1 MVGSGLATPELALRP
16 TPAPTQTHSPCT
28 FAREIAQGRPAEAR
42 PPTSLALDSGGL
54 RPRALIQSS
63 ASLRPPRDGVR
74 RMALRGRRPRAC
86 AAARARFSPI
96 RPSYSPTVPRS
107 ALERTF
113 ASCPRAPAGGPLAEL
128 LGMSAGQVGRGPAAP
143 ERVAPA
149 AERAERSTAE
159 RVRRRT
165 RSVSSGSRFSA
176 GMRAGVG
183 AQGRLRDRSGRADA
197 CGPDDMRRV
206 ASGGRHGTSSARDGR
221 LSHDACQS
229 YPSAR
234 SRSACRMYGDT
245 LVPV

>member
-1 MVGSGLATPELALRP
+1 MRLGAAPPPPRAGVPCSRRCHPPTSPSTTDARGSVTSGRGLAHGMVGSGLATPELALRP
-16 TPAPTQTHSPCT
+16 TPAPAQTQSPCT

-113 ASCPRAPAGGPLAEL
+113 ELPTGPCWGPVGVAAWHGCWASGPRAGGP
-128 LGMSAGQVGRGPAAP
+128 
-143 ERVAPA
+143 
-149 AERAERSTAE
+149 RARHP
-159 RVRRRT
+159 RR
-165 RSVSSGSRFSA
+165 
-176 GMRAGVG
+176 
-183 AQGRLRDRSGRADA
+183 
-197 CGPDDMRRV
+197 
-206 ASGGRHGTSSARDGR
+206 
-221 LSHDACQS
+221 
-229 YPSAR
+229 
-234 SRSACRMYGDT
+234 
-245 LVPV
+245 